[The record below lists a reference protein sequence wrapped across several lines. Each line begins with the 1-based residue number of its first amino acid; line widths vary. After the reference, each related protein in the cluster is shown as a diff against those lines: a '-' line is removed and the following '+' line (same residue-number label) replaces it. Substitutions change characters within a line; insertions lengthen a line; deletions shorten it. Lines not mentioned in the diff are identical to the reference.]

1 LPLIDPCLSGI
12 YRVAIT
18 QSIPHGGFMSE
29 VEKKM
34 LEILSLM
41 DSAIEL
47 IPDSDDIADYENIAM
62 VCLCNARHEIRNAIY
77 EMQP

>member
-1 LPLIDPCLSGI
+1 
-12 YRVAIT
+12 
-18 QSIPHGGFMSE
+18 MSE

-34 LEILSLM
+34 LEILSLI
-41 DSAIEL
+41 DNAIEL